1 MLIMLGGRPALE
13 KRIVVNESFSFT
25 EQVATCCYPDVGI
38 RNAAFEH
45 AGMSEQGGLRHNSA
59 PDIHRECSICAVP
72 DASAAFLLLS
82 KQPP

>member
-1 MLIMLGGRPALE
+1 MLGGRRAQE
-13 KRIVVNESFSFT
+13 KRIVVNDSFSFT
-25 EQVATCCYPDVGI
+25 EQVATFRSADVGI

-45 AGMSEQGGLRHNSA
+45 AGMSERGGLRHNSA
-59 PDIHRECSICAVP
+59 PDIHRECSTCAVP